1 MAMIRCPV
9 CGEKYSDTYRHCPF
23 CEEDEALR
31 QGEQIRRNVSRGGRR
46 SARRQQPSLLSPL
59 LILLILILAALLVY
73 LLFGDKLAQSLFGE
87 SASQQV
93 EETLDGQGDDVTMP
107 EVDGVE
113 DPDQETGTETTDPTQ
128 VDPATL
134 PETLT
139 IAYLGSPREEFTMTV
154 GDDPIPLTASGGTG
168 TYAWSSSD
176 DGIASVDAEGK
187 VTAISAGQATLT
199 VTDGTGKGTCEVI
212 VKAGA
217 SNGTSSG
224 GSSTGTST
232 GTSAGT
238 LKAGEQRKLAVKPVA
253 ARLGPAGVRRG
264 GFSIRRPDGLSRP
277 VLIYVR
283 NDREEVVPPETRPV
297 AVFRRDRHAAFT
309 AGRWEF
315 ELAEPQECY
324 VVTRL
329 GAMPERMGEVTIRL
343 DGVERK
349 IRLRTR
355 ELYNYPMVAKGG
367 YAFLARPEKI
377 RLEAGRHTLEL
388 RADTPV
394 RLEWVAVTPNPWPL
408 FTRFQR

>member
-1 MAMIRCPV
+1 M
-9 CGEKYSDTYRHCPF
+9 
-23 CEEDEALR
+23 
-31 QGEQIRRNVSRGGRR
+31 
-46 SARRQQPSLLSPL
+46 
-59 LILLILILAALLVY
+59 ILAALLVY

-128 VDPATL
+128 VDPTTL

-238 LKAGEQRKLAVKPVA
+238 LKAGPAVVVN
-253 ARLGPAGVRRG
+253 GGNGVRVRSGPSTNDEILATIPNG
-264 GFSIRRPDGLSRP
+264 GS
-277 VLIYVR
+277 V
-283 NDREEVVPPETRPV
+283 EVVES
-297 AVFRRDRHAAFT
+297 
-309 AGRWEF
+309 AGDGWYKITF
-315 ELAEPQECY
+315 AD
-324 VVTRL
+324 VGGVTTT
-329 GAMPERMGEVTIRL
+329 GYMKGEYL
-343 DGVERK
+343 S
-349 IRLRTR
+349 
-355 ELYNYPMVAKGG
+355 NS
-367 YAFLARPEKI
+367 
-377 RLEAGRHTLEL
+377 
-388 RADTPV
+388 
-394 RLEWVAVTPNPWPL
+394 
-408 FTRFQR
+408 

>member
-1 MAMIRCPV
+1 MSSVEKTVEARKEGPYGHDTLPRLR
-9 CGEKYSDTYRHCPF
+9 GEIFRYLPPLS
-23 CEEDEALR
+23 LL
-31 QGEQIRRNVSRGGRR
+31 RGGRGAAPGGADPAQCAAAAAA
-46 SARRQQPSLLSPL
+46 SARHQQPSLLSPL

-73 LLFGDKLAQSLFGE
+73 LLFGDKLAQTLFGE

-113 DPDQETGTETTDPTQ
+113 DPDQETGTEITDPSQ
-128 VDPATL
+128 VDPTTL

-238 LKAGEQRKLAVKPVA
+238 LKAGPAVVVN
-253 ARLGPAGVRRG
+253 GGNGVRVRSGPSTNDEILATIPQRRVRG
-264 GFSIRRPDGLSRP
+264 SGG
-277 VLIYVR
+277 
-283 NDREEVVPPETRPV
+283 E
-297 AVFRRDRHAAFT
+297 
-309 AGRWEF
+309 RW
-315 ELAEPQECY
+315 
-324 VVTRL
+324 
-329 GAMPERMGEVTIRL
+329 
-343 DGVERK
+343 
-349 IRLRTR
+349 
-355 ELYNYPMVAKGG
+355 
-367 YAFLARPEKI
+367 
-377 RLEAGRHTLEL
+377 
-388 RADTPV
+388 
-394 RLEWVAVTPNPWPL
+394 
-408 FTRFQR
+408 

>member
-73 LLFGDKLAQSLFGE
+73 LLFGDKLAQTLFGE

-128 VDPATL
+128 VDPTTL

-238 LKAGEQRKLAVKPVA
+238 LKAGPAVVVN
-253 ARLGPAGVRRG
+253 GGNGVRVRSGPSTNDEILATIPNG
-264 GFSIRRPDGLSRP
+264 GS
-277 VLIYVR
+277 V
-283 NDREEVVPPETRPV
+283 EVVES
-297 AVFRRDRHAAFT
+297 
-309 AGRWEF
+309 AGDGWYKITF
-315 ELAEPQECY
+315 AD
-324 VVTRL
+324 VGGVTTT
-329 GAMPERMGEVTIRL
+329 GYMKGEYL
-343 DGVERK
+343 S
-349 IRLRTR
+349 
-355 ELYNYPMVAKGG
+355 NS
-367 YAFLARPEKI
+367 
-377 RLEAGRHTLEL
+377 
-388 RADTPV
+388 
-394 RLEWVAVTPNPWPL
+394 
-408 FTRFQR
+408 